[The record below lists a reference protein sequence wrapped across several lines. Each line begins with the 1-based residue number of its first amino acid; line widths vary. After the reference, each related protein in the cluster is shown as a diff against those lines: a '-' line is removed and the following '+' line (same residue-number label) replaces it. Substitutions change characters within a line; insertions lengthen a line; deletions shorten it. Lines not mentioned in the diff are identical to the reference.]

1 MLHDANVVFA
11 IEAAFAMVT
20 TILLTPMSPNDSPP
34 QRDWQSN
41 FCEPTV
47 IQTNAWW
54 DGIAAP
60 PLFAGGTSKRSLRS
74 LGSAMNNQRRVNAC
88 VWPPEQPIR
97 RALIPGRE

>member
-20 TILLTPMSPNDSPP
+20 TILLTTMSPNDSPP

-60 PLFAGGTSKRSLRS
+60 PPLRRGNIKEVAEIAGIGY
-74 LGSAMNNQRRVNAC
+74 
-88 VWPPEQPIR
+88 E
-97 RALIPGRE
+97 

>member
-1 MLHDANVVFA
+1 MLHDANVVFV
-11 IEAAFAMVT
+11 IEAAFAMGAM
-20 TILLTPMSPNDSPP
+20 TITVDNHPFDSNDSPP

-60 PLFAGGTSKRSLRS
+60 PPLRRGNIKEVAEIAGIGY
-74 LGSAMNNQRRVNAC
+74 
-88 VWPPEQPIR
+88 E
-97 RALIPGRE
+97 

>member
-1 MLHDANVVFA
+1 MLHDGNVVFA

-41 FCEPTV
+41 VCEPTV

-54 DGIAAP
+54 DGIAA
-60 PLFAGGTSKRSLRS
+60 AAYGDASHASKKSLRS
-74 LGSAMNNQRRVNAC
+74 YGYGKCVVAYECDMLRRVIAY
-88 VWPPEQPIR
+88 VGV
-97 RALIPGRE
+97 AS

>member
-20 TILLTPMSPNDSPP
+20 KILLTPMSPNDSPP

-54 DGIAAP
+54 DGIAGP
-60 PLFAGGTSKRSLRS
+60 PANSSHAG
-74 LGSAMNNQRRVNAC
+74 C
-88 VWPPEQPIR
+88 IR
-97 RALIPGRE
+97 GICAKEVAEIGYGKILSEDI